1 MALIEFGDDFDANK
15 IGTGGLPK
23 AGKCHL
29 LVTEVDEK
37 DGYFSVTHEI
47 LAHEDDSQVGKIT
60 YNSFQLSGKGSQRAF
75 LFLIAVGLTTREA
88 LAEQATG
95 GAAAEIDLADAV
107 GKTYLGTLASPRH
120 AGISILLVEHGPG
133 LIVSRDLP
141 KLGYK
146 GVETTELTFDDCR
159 VPATQMLGPE
169 GTGLYQAL
177 STISR
182 VRQVIAATT
191 RAANPPRAYNAATF
205 GR

>member
-107 GKTYLGTLASPRH
+107 GKTYLGTLAKGKNPNS
-120 AGISILLVEHGPG
+120 GKETCKVEWDFRRVDAEDSDDYPKNAKF
-133 LIVSRDLP
+133 LP
-141 KLGYK
+141 KK
-146 GVETTELTFDDCR
+146 AA
-159 VPATQMLGPE
+159 PAPAKKESNTKTKP
-169 GTGLYQAL
+169 TAK
-177 STISR
+177 
-182 VRQVIAATT
+182 AATT
-191 RAANPPRAYNAATF
+191 PPANDIPF
-205 GR
+205 